1 MNSIKHL
8 IAIAI
13 CLSLTACATLFNS
26 KNQTVA
32 ISSNPSGALVK
43 VINKQGKVVFNG
55 ITPTKAFLNKS
66 DGTYLDGNAYQI
78 EISKAGY
85 LTEKVALD
93 AQMNWAYWLNPI
105 SALSIDASNGTLYD
119 FTPSIINI
127 ELSQSDNKNLTQENN
142 TQEVKQSE
150 QIIK

>member
-8 IAIAI
+8 IAITI
-13 CLSLTACATLFNS
+13 CLSLTACSTLFNS

-43 VINKQGKVVFNG
+43 VINKQGEAVFNG

-66 DGTYLDGNAYQI
+66 DGTYLHGHDYQI

-85 LTEKVALD
+85 LTEKMPLE
-93 AQMNWAYWLNPI
+93 AQMNWIYWLNPI
-105 SALSIDASNGTLYD
+105 SALSIDASNGTLYQFD
-119 FTPSIINI
+119 KEYIHA
-127 ELSQSDNKNLTQENN
+127 ELKKFNE
-142 TQEVKQSE
+142 
-150 QIIK
+150 